1 MSRRSP
7 PNTGNVIRLCAVTG
21 APLHLIAPL
30 GFELDDRRLRR
41 AGLDYHEFASL
52 AVHNSL
58 ASCLEQFSPGS
69 VYAFTT
75 KGAHSA
81 FDAPL
86 GAASAL
92 LFGPETRGLPDVV
105 LARFPEAQRLRLPQL
120 TGRRSPTSAT
130 RWPSQSLKPG
140 ANRAFPPRPCRRSG
154 LHLGPGEERL

>member
-1 MSRRSP
+1 MRPPAVILYEPEIP

-92 LFGPETRGLPDVV
+92 LFGPETRGLPDVM

-120 TGRRSPTSAT
+120 PGRRSLNLSNAVAVAVFEAW
-130 RWPSQSLKPG
+130 RQQGFPSP
-140 ANRAFPPRPCRRSG
+140 
-154 LHLGPGEERL
+154 

>member
-1 MSRRSP
+1 MRPPAVILYEPEIP

-58 ASCLEQFSPGS
+58 ASCLEQFSPRS

-86 GAASAL
+86 GAA
-92 LFGPETRGLPDVV
+92 
-105 LARFPEAQRLRLPQL
+105 
-120 TGRRSPTSAT
+120 RRP
-130 RWPSQSLKPG
+130 
-140 ANRAFPPRPCRRSG
+140 
-154 LHLGPGEERL
+154 